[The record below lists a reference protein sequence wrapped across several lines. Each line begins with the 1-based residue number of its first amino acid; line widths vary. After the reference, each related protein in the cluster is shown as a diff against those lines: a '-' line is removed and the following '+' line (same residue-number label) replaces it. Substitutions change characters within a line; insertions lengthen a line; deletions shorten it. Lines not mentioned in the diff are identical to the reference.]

1 MLKSAC
7 AALPTWLQNV
17 RDLTHLMSFLSF
29 WKFFLESLSCLLM
42 CYAMEQ
48 EWGRWCSH
56 SLALWART
64 RIAPVKTHPLAPC
77 LPRGPARSQGRCG
90 GPLLSLEVTM
100 LSSACTLQGWWLPP
114 PSSPLPR
121 PSPLPTHSP
130 LLLCPLHG
138 EGKRRQ
144 TEMMKGFSVV
154 HRKPRSRPVNARL
167 SPNMWLW
174 IWAEI
179 QPTPHQLEYFWV
191 CAAW

>member
-1 MLKSAC
+1 MRWNRNEDADAPIPWPSEPGLGSHLLRHTPWLPVFPGVLLDPR
-7 AALPTWLQNV
+7 AAAV
-17 RDLTHLMSFLSF
+17 
-29 WKFFLESLSCLLM
+29 
-42 CYAMEQ
+42 
-48 EWGRWCSH
+48 
-56 SLALWART
+56 
-64 RIAPVKTHPLAPC
+64 
-77 LPRGPARSQGRCG
+77 GRCSAWRW
-90 GPLLSLEVTM
+90 PWELEWL
-100 LSSACTLQGWWLPP
+100 LSSACTLQGWWLLP